1 MTPNHPLQ
9 RTRRKR
15 RAAER
20 ERWAPEGN
28 SRTQPVGAIGSG
40 RRIMAT

>member
-15 RAAER
+15 RAA
-20 ERWAPEGN
+20 AVNNPGA
-28 SRTQPVGAIGSG
+28 SIRTE
-40 RRIMAT
+40 T